1 MDEIKRVLDNIR
13 GAFEDYKTANDARLD
28 ELKKSS
34 GQAGE
39 LEAKLAKIEAEL
51 QAREARLSE
60 LEARARRPELGS
72 LTPEDVANREH
83 KAAFGKFV
91 RKGVTDGLAD
101 LQLKAVQVGVDAD
114 GGYAVPQEMY
124 RDIFTMLG
132 ADSPM
137 REVCDVRL
145 VGTEDIIQLVDS
157 GGLTTGWVGETDARP
172 VTATPTL
179 STVSPVFGEIYC
191 QPSATQKALDDI
203 FFDVEA
209 WLAESAAREF
219 AKQENIAFTSGTGT
233 KQPKGLLTVTTAA
246 TADDT
251 RAFGTFQHIVT
262 GVAANFPA
270 TSAAFGDKLI
280 DIITALKSRYYPQAR
295 WMMNRQTLAAIRK
308 LKDSDNNYLWQPG
321 LQSGEPNSILGFP
334 YTYNDDFPSAG
345 ANALPIAFGDFR
357 EAYIIMDRTGIN
369 LLRDPYS
376 NKPYVNF
383 YMTKRVGNM
392 ILNSEAVKFFKCST

>member
-91 RKGVTDGLAD
+91 RKGVTDGLGE
-101 LQLKAVQVGVDAD
+101 LQMKAVQVGVDAD

-124 RDIFTMLG
+124 REIFTLLG

-137 REVCDVRL
+137 RAVCDVRL
-145 VGTEDIIQLVDS
+145 VGTEDIIQLVDN

>member
-1 MDEIKRVLDNIR
+1 MDEMKNILNDLNK
-13 GAFEDYKTANDARLD
+13 AFSEYKSANDARLD

-51 QAREARLSE
+51 QAREARMSE
-60 LEARARRPELGS
+60 LEARANRPWFGNP
-72 LTPEDVANREH
+72 TPEDVANREH

-101 LQLKAVQVGVDAD
+101 LQVKAVQVGVDAD
-114 GGYAVPQEMY
+114 GGYAVPREMY
-124 RDIFTMLG
+124 TEIFRLVSE
-132 ADSPM
+132 DSPM

-145 VGTEDIIQLVDS
+145 VGTEDIIQLVDN

-219 AKQENIAFTSGTGT
+219 AKQENIAFTAGTGT

-246 TADDT
+246 TPDDT
-251 RAFGTFQHIVT
+251 RAFGTFQHIAT
-262 GVAANFPA
+262 GVAADFPA
-270 TSAAFGDKLI
+270 TSAAFGDMLI
-280 DIITALKSRYYPQAR
+280 DVITALKSRYYPQAR

-308 LKDSDNNYLWQPG
+308 LKDNENNYLWQPG

-334 YTYNDDFPSAG
+334 YTYNDDFPPAG
-345 ANALPIAFGDFR
+345 AGAIPIAFGDFR
-357 EAYIIMDRTGIN
+357 EAYIIMDRTGIR

-392 ILNSEAVKFFKCST
+392 ILNSEALKFVKCSA

>member
-1 MDEIKRVLDNIR
+1 MDDIKRTLDDIR
-13 GAFEDYKTANDARLD
+13 IAFEEYKNANDARLD

-39 LEAKLAKIEAEL
+39 LEEKLSKIEVAL
-51 QAREARLSE
+51 QASEDRLSHF
-60 LEARARRPELGS
+60 EARANRPELGD
-72 LTPEDVANREH
+72 LTPEAIANKEH
-83 KAAFGKFV
+83 KAAFNKFV
-91 RKGVTDGLAD
+91 RKGVTDGLAE
-101 LQLKAVQVGVDAD
+101 LQMKAVQVGVDAD
-114 GGYAVPQEMY
+114 GGYAVPQEIY
-124 RDIFTMLG
+124 REIFTLLG

-137 REVCDVRL
+137 RAVCDVRL
-145 VGTEDIIQLVDS
+145 VGTEAITQLVDN

-179 STVSPVFGEIYC
+179 SPVTPTFGEIYC

-203 FFDVEA
+203 WFNVED
-209 WLAESAAREF
+209 WLATSAAREF
-219 AKQENIAFTSGTGT
+219 AKQENIAFTAGTGT
-233 KQPKGLLTVTTAA
+233 NQPKGLLTVTTAA

-251 RAFGTFQHIVT
+251 RAFGTFEHIAT
-262 GVAANFPA
+262 GVAADFPA
-270 TSAAFGDKLI
+270 TSAAFGDMLI
-280 DIITALKSRYYPQAR
+280 DVITALKSRYYGRSR

-308 LKDSDNNYLWQPG
+308 LKDSENNYLWQPG

-345 ANALPIAFGDFR
+345 ANAIPIAFGDFR
-357 EAYIIMDRTGIN
+357 EAYIIMDRTGIR

-392 ILNSEAVKFFKCST
+392 ILNSEAVKFVKCTA

>member
-1 MDEIKRVLDNIR
+1 MDEMKGILNDLGK
-13 GAFEDYKTANDARLD
+13 AFAEYKSANDARLD
-28 ELKKSS
+28 ELAKSS

-51 QAREARLSE
+51 QAREARISE
-60 LEARARRPELGS
+60 LEARANRPGLGAV
-72 LTPEDVANREH
+72 TPEDTANREH
-83 KAAFGKFV
+83 KVAFGKFV

-101 LQLKAVQVGVDAD
+101 LQVKAIQVGVDAD
-114 GGYAVPQEMY
+114 GGFAVPQEMY
-124 RDIFTMLG
+124 RDIFTRLG
-132 ADSPM
+132 GDSPM
-137 REVCDVRL
+137 RAVCDVRL
-145 VGTEDIIQLVDS
+145 VGTEDIIQLVDN

-172 VTATPTL
+172 VTDTPTL
-179 STVSPVFGEIYC
+179 SAVSPVFGEIYC

-219 AKQENIAFTSGTGT
+219 AKRENIAFTSGTGT
-233 KQPKGLLTVTTAA
+233 KQPKGLLTVATAA
-246 TADDT
+246 TGDDT
-251 RAFGTFQHIVT
+251 RAFGTFEHVVT
-262 GVAANFPA
+262 GVAGGFPA

-280 DIITALKSRYYPQAR
+280 DIITTLKSRYYPQAR

-345 ANALPIAFGDFR
+345 ANAIPIAFGDFR
-357 EAYIIMDRTGIN
+357 EAYIIMDRTGIR

-392 ILNSEAVKFFKCST
+392 ILNSEAVKFFKCSA

>member
-1 MDEIKRVLDNIR
+1 MDEMKGILNDLGK
-13 GAFEDYKTANDARLD
+13 AFAEYKSANDARLD
-28 ELKKSS
+28 ELAKSN

-60 LEARARRPELGS
+60 LEARANRPGLGAV
-72 LTPEDVANREH
+72 TPEDTANREH

-101 LQLKAVQVGVDAD
+101 LQVKAVQVGVDAD
-114 GGYAVPQEMY
+114 GGYAVPREMY
-124 RDIFTMLG
+124 TEIFRLVSE
-132 ADSPM
+132 DSPM
-137 REVCDVRL
+137 RAVCDVRL
-145 VGTEDIIQLVDS
+145 VGTEDIIQLVDN

-172 VTATPTL
+172 VTNTPTL
-179 STVSPVFGEIYC
+179 SPVSPVFGEIYC

-219 AKQENIAFTSGTGT
+219 AKRENIAFTSGTGT

-246 TADDT
+246 TDDAT
-251 RAFGTFQHIVT
+251 RAFGTFQHVVT
-262 GVAANFPA
+262 GVAGGLPA

-280 DIITALKSRYYPQAR
+280 DIITALKSRYYGQAR

-345 ANALPIAFGDFR
+345 ANAIPIAFGDFR
-357 EAYIIMDRTGIN
+357 EAYIIMDRTGIR

-392 ILNSEAVKFFKCST
+392 ILNSEAVKFFKCSA